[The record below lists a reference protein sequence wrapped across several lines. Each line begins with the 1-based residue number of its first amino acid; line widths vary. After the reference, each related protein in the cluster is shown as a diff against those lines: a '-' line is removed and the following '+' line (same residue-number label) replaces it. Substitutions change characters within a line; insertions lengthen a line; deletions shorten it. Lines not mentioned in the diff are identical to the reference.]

1 MICLNNLRMYSL
13 IACFVVLDAVSQ
25 SQDLSSLLLEYPH
38 FVAKHLSG
46 MTANLSLLL
55 FPEKKNIIFVLS
67 FDMKICSLTNGLNSS
82 DWKTHWNFTVYFQ
95 PRFQL
100 NEDVLFIKKTSPYV
114 ACMSQSLGFILKTN
128 FRIFLAFCFSDI

>member
-1 MICLNNLRMYSL
+1 MICLNNLRLYSL

-100 NEDVLFIKKTSPYV
+100 NEDISFIWISFFL
-114 ACMSQSLGFILKTN
+114 ML
-128 FRIFLAFCFSDI
+128 IFLINLTLYVVQNWFTGN